1 MSVRSLDS
9 SALAWRKSSYSNPDG
24 GACVE
29 VAAQS
34 WRKSSY
40 SNQDGGACVEVA
52 ARNWRKSS
60 YSNSDGGECVEVS
73 DDFAT
78 VIPVRDSKN
87 PHGPVLT
94 FAADGWSSF
103 VSAIKDGALRA

>member
-1 MSVRSLDS
+1 MRSLDL
-9 SALAWRKSSYSNPDG
+9 SAA
-24 GACVE
+24 
-29 VAAQS
+29 S

-40 SNQDGGACVEVA
+40 SNQ
-52 ARNWRKSS
+52 
-60 YSNSDGGECVEVS
+60 DGGECVEVS

-94 FAADGWSSF
+94 FAADGWSAF
-103 VSAIKDGALRA
+103 VTAVKDGDLRA